1 MKTVNAT
8 MVLTCTHCF
17 HLQLFTVNKLTQ
29 DVVFVVIHSASP
41 IIIAEEIGEQVEN
54 LIEQIKGQ
62 LSGPALKFYE
72 REFDFFHKITDIS
85 RIIK

>member
-1 MKTVNAT
+1 M
-8 MVLTCTHCF
+8 
-17 HLQLFTVNKLTQ
+17 
-29 DVVFVVIHSASP
+29 
-41 IIIAEEIGEQVEN
+41 EN

-85 RIIK
+85 RIIKYVLIRSSVL